1 MSRRIPSA
9 GVGVPQ
15 AQTASPPVPIA
26 KARAARQR
34 ERILDAAELCFIQ
47 SGFHAAS
54 MAHIADTAGMSAGL
68 IYRYFDGKSA
78 IVKAIIERHLE
89 SDHHKM
95 IGRLNSPEDVS
106 RIILQT
112 FDSWRRR
119 DDPKM
124 NPVLMFELTAESTR
138 DPEIARAVRS
148 KDRAMGEGVTQAVRR
163 GAQSRG
169 GKLSLAA
176 ARSRAVMLQ
185 CLVEGLALRV
195 VRDPQ
200 LRRSTLKPALDAIL
214 AVLMS

>member
-1 MSRRIPSA
+1 MSARAPL
-9 GVGVPQ
+9 
-15 AQTASPPVPIA
+15 A

-34 ERILDAAELCFIQ
+34 ERILDAAERCFIK

-54 MAHIADTAGMSAGL
+54 MARIAQTADMSAGL
-68 IYRYFDGKSA
+68 IYRYFDSKSA

-95 IGRLNSPEDVS
+95 VGRLRSAEDVS
-106 RIILQT
+106 RTILEI
-112 FDSWRRR
+112 FAAWRRR
-119 DDPKM
+119 DDPKID
-124 NPVLMFELTAESTR
+124 PVLMLELAAESTR

-148 KDRAMGEGVTQAVRR
+148 KDQTIGGRLVKIVLS
-163 GAQSRG
+163 GAQARG
-169 GKLSLAA
+169 LRLTLPA

-195 VRDPQ
+195 VRDPK
-200 LRRSTLKPALDAIL
+200 LRRSTVKPALDAIL